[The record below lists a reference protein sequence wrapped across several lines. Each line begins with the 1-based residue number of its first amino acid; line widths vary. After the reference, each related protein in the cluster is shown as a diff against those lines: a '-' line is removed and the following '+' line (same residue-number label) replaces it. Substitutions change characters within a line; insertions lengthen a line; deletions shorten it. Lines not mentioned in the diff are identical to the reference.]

1 MFYKLSDNY
10 LLEGW
15 RKLPTGVVH
24 KKTNAA
30 FFLPREEYRLLLHM
44 NGKEK
49 IDSDM
54 LTPTQQ
60 ASVSRL
66 LDQGIIQKSDRP
78 FSDSENTFY
87 RFYDN
92 AYINSVQWSVTGKCN
107 YQCRHCL
114 LSAPENCEGELTT
127 RQCLDIIRQ
136 MKECGIHQVSLTG
149 GEPLVRKDFMVLV
162 KACTDA
168 GIQITELY
176 TNGALL
182 TPELLDEI
190 ISYGQSPQIQ
200 ISYDG
205 IGWHDWVRGIDG
217 AQKIAEKAFITA
229 HEAGLKT
236 VAAMS
241 IFKDNAKSIRE
252 TVNLLAS
259 LHVDYIKIAP
269 MLRLGLW
276 EKHYADKTLTTEEL
290 LDVVLEYIP
299 DFFADGKPCS
309 LEIGGFFAYFKEN
322 DISTTFLA
330 KSPECPAPVYPCQ
343 SVASRL
349 YVGSD
354 GRVFPCMEF
363 ACLPE
368 QVKFHTIQEVSLRE
382 MLQDSV
388 LLKIMQTKLEDVY
401 SQDNDCRDCPE
412 KGIHCYQHCLVC
424 TNTKLCGIDSDT
436 CKFTCSFVKNRWF
449 QQIEKCVKKAGGR
462 FILPGEKTAPDNQ

>member
-1 MFYKLSDNY
+1 MFYKLSDHY

-15 RKLPTGVVH
+15 RKLPTGVVN
-24 KKTNAA
+24 KKTKNV

-49 IDSDM
+49 IDPDM
-54 LTPTQQ
+54 LTPAQQ
-60 ASVSRL
+60 AFVSRL
-66 LDQGIIQKSDRP
+66 LDQEIIQKNDSP
-78 FSDSENTFY
+78 FPDTENTFY
-87 RFYDN
+87 HFHDN
-92 AYINSVQWSVTGKCN
+92 AYIQSVQWSVTGKCN

-114 LSAPENCEGELTT
+114 LESPENCEDDLTT
-127 RQCLDIIRQ
+127 GQCLNMIRQ
-136 MKECGIHQVSLTG
+136 MSECGIHRLSLTG
-149 GEPLVRKDFMVLV
+149 GEALVRKDFMEIV
-162 KACTDA
+162 KACSDA
-168 GIQITELY
+168 DIQITELY

-182 TPELLDEI
+182 TPEVLDEI
-190 ISYGQSPQIQ
+190 ISYGQFPQIQ

-252 TVNLLAS
+252 TVNLLTS

-276 EKHYADKTLTTEEL
+276 EKYYADKTLTTEEL

-330 KSPECPAPVYPCQ
+330 KSPECPVPMFPCQ

-368 QVKFHTIQEVSLRE
+368 QLKFPSIQEISLRE

-388 LLKIMQTKLEDVY
+388 LLRIMQTKLADVY
-401 SQDNDCRDCPE
+401 NQNNECRDCPE

-424 TNTKLCGIDSDT
+424 RNTKFCDIDSDT
-436 CKFTCSFVKNRWF
+436 RNLTCSFVKNRWF
-449 QQIEKCVKKAGGR
+449 QQIEECVKNAGGC
-462 FILPGEKTAPDNQ
+462 FTLPGEKTASDA

>member
-1 MFYKLSDNY
+1 MFYKLSDHY

-15 RKLPTGVVH
+15 RKLPTGVVN
-24 KKTNAA
+24 KKTKNV

-49 IDSDM
+49 IDPDM
-54 LTPTQQ
+54 LTSAQQ
-60 ASVSRL
+60 AFVSRL
-66 LDQGIIQKSDRP
+66 LDQEIIQKSESP
-78 FSDSENTFY
+78 FSDTGNTFY
-87 RFYDN
+87 HFYDN
-92 AYINSVQWSVTGKCN
+92 AYIQSVQWSVTGKCN

-114 LSAPENCEGELTT
+114 LESPENCEDDLTT
-127 RQCLDIIRQ
+127 GQCLNMIRQ
-136 MKECGIHQVSLTG
+136 MSECGIHRLSLTG
-149 GEPLVRKDFMVLV
+149 GEALVRKDFMEIV
-162 KACTDA
+162 KACSDA
-168 GIQITELY
+168 DIQITELY

-182 TPELLDEI
+182 TPEVLDEI
-190 ISYGQSPQIQ
+190 ISYGQFPQIQ

-252 TVNLLAS
+252 TVNLLTS

-276 EKHYADKTLTTEEL
+276 EKYYADKTLTTEEL

-309 LEIGGFFAYFKEN
+309 LEIGGFFAYSREN

-330 KSPECPAPVYPCQ
+330 KAPECPVPIFPCQ

-354 GRVFPCMEF
+354 GRIFPCMEF

-368 QVKFHTIQEVSLRE
+368 QVKFHTVQEISLRE

-401 SQDNDCRDCPE
+401 SQDNECRDCQE

-424 TNTKLCGIDSDT
+424 TNTELCGIDSDT
-436 CKFTCSFVKNRWF
+436 CKFTCSFVKNGWF
-449 QQIEKCVKKAGGR
+449 RQIEECVKNAGGC
-462 FILPGEKTAPDNQ
+462 FTLLGEKTASDA